1 MTIIFPS
8 HKSLYKDHRNFN
20 FITYISTNELEQH
33 NTCMYEKKKEL
44 VKKIQIGINH
54 QASMCSSKEYVNC
67 FKIV

>member
-44 VKKIQIGINH
+44 VKKIQIDH
-54 QASMCSSKEYVNC
+54 QASMCCSKEYVNC
-67 FKIV
+67 F

>member
-20 FITYISTNELEQH
+20 FITYISTNKLEQH
-33 NTCMYEKKKEL
+33 NTCMYEKK
-44 VKKIQIGINH
+44 KKIQIGINH